1 MAEPI
6 RKLILGTRGSALAM
20 WQARHVQT
28 LLERTLS
35 VVVELAII
43 KTSGDKNTAQ
53 PLSEIGALAGGKG
66 LFVKEI
72 EEALLERR
80 VDLAVHSS
88 KDLPS
93 SVTDGLVI
101 AAFLEREDARDAL
114 LVRPGRGTG
123 FAQLP
128 RGAKVGTSSLRRAA
142 QIRSLRPDL
151 ETLDLRGNVDTRV
164 RKLGEGPYDAIVLAH
179 AGLKRMGLGKHVTQ
193 LFSVDEMIPA
203 VGQGAIGVEVRAGE
217 ALEAQ
222 IRAALE
228 HAPTRVALD
237 AERGFLA
244 HLGGGCQVPVGA
256 HATLRG
262 TEVFLSALISQVPT
276 AGREPRIVRGRKQGE
291 AVNAAAIGAALA
303 AEMLANGGKALLEA

>member
-35 VVVELAII
+35 VVVELSII

-93 SVTDGLVI
+93 SVTEGLVI

-164 RKLGEGPYDAIVLAH
+164 RKLGEGQYDAIVLAH
-179 AGLKRMGLGKHVTQ
+179 AGLKRMGLAKHVTQ
-193 LFSVDEMIPA
+193 LFSVDEMLPA

-217 ALEAQ
+217 ALESQ

-303 AEMLANGGKALLEA
+303 AEMLANGGKALLGA

>member
-72 EEALLERR
+72 EEALLARQ

-93 SVTDGLVI
+93 SLTEGLAI

-164 RKLGEGPYDAIVLAH
+164 RKLGEGQYDAIVLAH

-193 LFSVDEMIPA
+193 LFSVDEMLPA

-276 AGREPRIVRGRKQGE
+276 AGREPRIVRGRKKGE